1 MANYSDLTSVA
12 VDNVSIERSAI
23 GELKIKP
30 FQINF
35 VLMPNSYYSNT
46 YATPSLNISTAAY
59 LAHYWYM
66 TNALNDIVLYRVYS
80 AVQATKTLNIY
91 GFKNTGNGIIT
102 IKVNGSTVGTAWD
115 QYNAGALYEVKT
127 VVTIALTAGINTISF
142 HVDSKNASSIGYKF
156 SLSAIEITP

>member
-30 FQINF
+30 YNINF
-35 VLMPNSYYSNT
+35 ILFPAEFYANT
-46 YATPSLNISTAAY
+46 YATPQVNISTAAY
-59 LAHYWYM
+59 HGNYWYI
-66 TNALNDIVLYRVYS
+66 TNNLNDIVSFRVYS
-80 AVQATKTLNIY
+80 AVQATKTLNIH

-102 IKVNGSTVGTAWD
+102 IKVNGTTVGTAWD
-115 QYNAGALYEVKT
+115 QYNGSGAYEMKT
-127 VVTIALTAGINTISF
+127 VAAIALTAGINTISF
-142 HVDSKNASSIGYKF
+142 EIASKNASAIGYKF